1 MSKRDY
7 YEVLGINRNADQ
19 KEIKK
24 AYRRLAQKYHP
35 DRNPNDKQAEK
46 NFREISEAY
55 EILSVKEKRNTYD
68 QFGHSGIDGSQ
79 VNTGFTDIF
88 GDVFGDIF
96 GTNKTSNTPQR
107 GSDLR
112 YNLNIKLEEAIYGT
126 KINIKL
132 KKLVKCNRCNGNRS
146 EPGYKNKYCPSCKG
160 LGQIR
165 MHQGFFSIQQTCPNC
180 NGNGELI
187 EKYCMKC
194 NGEGRINDKKK
205 LSIKIPQGVD
215 NGDRI
220 RIIGEGECG
229 INGGTYGDLYVQVSI
244 KPHKF
249 FTREGKNLYCEIPI
263 NFVDAALGGILEVPT
278 LVGNKVKLKIP
289 AETQTGKQFRIKGKG
304 VKSIRSN
311 YPGDLMCKVI
321 IETPINLNKNQ
332 KELLRKFKNSISIDN
347 KHIDNKHDY
356 E

>member
-7 YEVLGINRNADQ
+7 YEILGVNKNADQ

-35 DRNPNDKQAEK
+35 DRNPNNKQAEQK
-46 NFREISEAY
+46 FREISEAH
-55 EILSVKEKRNTYD
+55 EVLSVKEKRNAYD
-68 QFGHSGIDGSQ
+68 KFGHSGLDGLQTNNSF
-79 VNTGFTDIF
+79 NTGFSDMF
-88 GDVFGDIF
+88 SDVFGDIF
-96 GTNKTSNTPQR
+96 GNNNNNTPQR

-126 KINIKL
+126 KLNINL
-132 KKLVKCNRCNGNRS
+132 KQLVKCNRCNGNRS
-146 EPGYKNKYCPSCKG
+146 EPGYKNKYCHSCKG

-165 MHQGFFSIQQTCPNC
+165 MHQGFFSIQQTCHTC
-180 NGNGELI
+180 NGTGEI
-187 EKYCMKC
+187 IDKYCKNC

-229 INGGTYGDLYVQVSI
+229 INGGPYGDLYVQISI
-244 KPHKF
+244 KPHPV

-278 LVGNKVKLKIP
+278 LEGNKVKLKIP

-311 YPGDLMCKVI
+311 FPGDLICKVI
-321 IETPINLNKNQ
+321 IETPVNLNKVQ
-332 KELLRKFKNSISIDN
+332 KELLRNFKASFI
-347 KHIDNKHDY
+347 
-356 E
+356 

>member
-7 YEVLGINRNADQ
+7 YEVLGVNRNADQ

-46 NFREISEAY
+46 VFREVSEAH
-55 EILSVKEKRNTYD
+55 EILSVKEKRKAYD
-68 QFGHSGIDGSQ
+68 KFGHSGIDGSQ
-79 VNTGFTDIF
+79 SQTSNNNFNTGFSDIF

-96 GTNKTSNTPQR
+96 GDNNNTPKK

-112 YNLNIKLEEAIYGT
+112 YSLNIKLEEAIYGT
-126 KINIKL
+126 KLNINL

-146 EPGYKNKYCPSCKG
+146 EPGYKNKYCHSCKG
-160 LGQIR
+160 VGQIR
-165 MHQGFFSIQQTCPNC
+165 MHQGFFSIQQTCHNC
-180 NGNGELI
+180 NGNGEII
-187 EKYCMKC
+187 EKYCSEC
-194 NGEGRINDKKK
+194 NGEGRINHKKK

-220 RIIGEGECG
+220 RIIGEGEGG
-229 INGGTYGDLYVQVSI
+229 INGGPSGDLYVQISI

-249 FTREGKNLYCEIPI
+249 FTREGKNLYCELPI

-278 LVGNKVKLKIP
+278 LEGNKVLLKIP

-304 VKSIRSN
+304 VKSLRSI

-321 IETPINLNKNQ
+321 IETPINLNKTQ
-332 KELLRKFKNSISIDN
+332 KELLRKFKKSLSFDQ
-347 KHIDNKHDY
+347 KY
-356 E
+356 F